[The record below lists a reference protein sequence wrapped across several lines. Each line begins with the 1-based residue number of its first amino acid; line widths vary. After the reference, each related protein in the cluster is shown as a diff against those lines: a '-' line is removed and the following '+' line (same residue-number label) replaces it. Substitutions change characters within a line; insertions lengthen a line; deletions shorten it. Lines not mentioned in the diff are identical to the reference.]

1 MKNALREARHDA
13 NAYRRGESIG
23 VHSPRQR
30 WPEAERSRIVAE
42 SLEPGAKVS
51 EVARRNGVNRGV
63 LSTWRKEASRLMG
76 EAGKPAFAP
85 VIVEERATASS
96 QAPSSKDVAKQ
107 GSSPTS
113 PGSMIEIE
121 IAGTRIR
128 VAAGVDLNTLVTVL
142 AAVRRAS

>member
-1 MKNALREARHDA
+1 MKSSLLEARHDG

-23 VHSPRQR
+23 IHGRRQR
-30 WPEAERSRIVAE
+30 WTEAERSRIVAE
-42 SLEPGAKVS
+42 SFEPGAKVS

-63 LSTWRKEASRLMG
+63 LSTWRKEALMG
-76 EAGKPAFAP
+76 EVGKPAFAP

-96 QAPSSKDVAKQ
+96 QAPSSKGVAQQ
-107 GSSPTS
+107 GSSPAS

-128 VAAGVDLNTLVTVL
+128 VASGVDLNTLVTVL
-142 AAVRRAS
+142 AAVRRVS

>member
-1 MKNALREARHDA
+1 LREARRDA
-13 NAYRRGESIG
+13 NACRRGESIG
-23 VHSPRQR
+23 VDNWRHR

-51 EVARRNGVNRGV
+51 EAARRNGVNRGV